1 MSRIASQHGRP
12 AASTASTAAASTATA
27 STATLSMIL
36 INMPTYRYRI
46 VSPVRGLSSPESL
59 RNTKLTPSSSQLLIV
74 LNVKRE
80 KGWLDKTTSRS
91 QKGCQHR
98 KSLLFINIQYFEFSP
113 TTTLKNGSDNILV

>member
-12 AASTASTAAASTATA
+12 AASTASTAAA

-80 KGWLDKTTSRS
+80 KVGLIKHEPLAEGLST
-91 QKGCQHR
+91 
-98 KSLLFINIQYFEFSP
+98 
-113 TTTLKNGSDNILV
+113 